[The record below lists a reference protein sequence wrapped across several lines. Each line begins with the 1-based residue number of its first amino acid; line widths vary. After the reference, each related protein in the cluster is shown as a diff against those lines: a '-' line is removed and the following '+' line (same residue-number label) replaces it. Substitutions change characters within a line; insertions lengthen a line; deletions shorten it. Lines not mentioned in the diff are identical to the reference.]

1 MRNLKYYAA
10 LLVFLS
16 LILVLNTCLHAQNK
30 TLDREYDPVIV
41 SADALSGF
49 ESSDFEFAAINQIYA
64 MIYNGTSQGWQMIPF
79 QIDERDT
86 SGSYFTDDQVA
97 GFDANDELVF
107 MAADAGDSAIGWLNN
122 ADSEQYQRFAIKI
135 TDPLSQDKKGW
146 VYLYRSATLSPQF
159 NPYVQYIPAP
169 STDSPADTVTGVTY
183 KVGAESA
190 GGFFG
195 FLVFPEVSNLDILDR
210 QKIRV
215 GITLGGFPLPPLTEE
230 GFEFVKIDRVEGPVR
245 INKRLELSILGDTLA
260 IPFQFFAYSADVGGN
275 FNIPAELPIM
285 GIAITQISQT
295 FDLSVMASGMNFF
308 SNKNPTAIS
317 IDGLPDPD
325 TTLINTEIDTLPGI
339 NWLQVTGDQ
348 GTLLNLVEIS
358 AIGEERTLSYI
369 DDNAKDSSD
378 TGDQMHYGDA
388 GIQVTG
394 DDIEGDF
401 PLGLKSFFLEP
412 NQPSS
417 VGAQLAEFEKNPLTV
432 QSSIEDFNT
441 VSVEQDEDAEIP
453 QSFVLAQNFPN
464 PFNPA
469 TVIQYQLPGSG
480 LKTAR
485 AILKIY
491 DLLGKEVQT
500 LVDKDHTPGSYEI
513 RWEGTNKRGAK
524 VSSGIYIYQ
533 LKFGSFVSS
542 KKMIL
547 LR

>member
-1 MRNLKYYAA
+1 MRNLKCYAA
-10 LLVFLS
+10 LPVFLF
-16 LILVLNTCLHAQNK
+16 LLLVLNTYLFAQNK
-30 TLDREYDPVIV
+30 TLDRKYDPVIV
-41 SADALSGF
+41 SGDALSGF
-49 ESSDFEFAAINQIYA
+49 ESSDFAGAAVDQIYA

-79 QIDERDT
+79 QIDERDA
-86 SGSYFTDDQVA
+86 SDSYFTADQVA

-135 TDPLSQDKKGW
+135 TDPLSPDKKGW
-146 VYLYRSATLSPQF
+146 VYLYRSGTLSPQF
-159 NPYVQYIPAP
+159 DPYVQYIAAP
-169 STDSPADTVTGVTY
+169 NTDSPADTVTGVTY
-183 KVGAESA
+183 KIGAETA

-195 FLVFPEVSNLDILDR
+195 YLAFPQVSNVDILDR

-215 GITLGGFPLPPLTEE
+215 GVFLGITLTLNEE
-230 GFEFVKIDRVEGPVR
+230 AFTFVKINHTAGPVR
-245 INKRLELSILGDTLA
+245 IVKELETALLGDTLA
-260 IPFQFFAYSADVGGN
+260 IPFQFFPYSVDVGGN
-275 FNIPAELPIM
+275 FTIPDTLPLAPAAKI
-285 GIAITQISQT
+285 QNISQT
-295 FDLSVMASGMNFF
+295 FDLSPMASGMQFF
-308 SNKNPTAIS
+308 SNKNLTAIP
-317 IDGLPDPD
+317 IDGSMTPDA
-325 TTLINTEIDTLPGI
+325 TLLNTEIDTLPGI
-339 NWLQVTGDQ
+339 NWLQVTGAQ

-369 DDNAKDSSD
+369 DDNANDSSD

-388 GIQVTG
+388 GLEVTG

-432 QSSIEDFNT
+432 QSGVEDFNT
-441 VSVEQDEDAEIP
+441 VSVEQDEDVEIP

-485 AILKIY
+485 AILKVY
-491 DLLGKEVQT
+491 DLLGREVQT
-500 LVDKDHTPGSYEI
+500 LVDKDHAPGSYEI
-513 RWEGTNKRGAK
+513 RWDGTNKGGAK

>member
-1 MRNLKYYAA
+1 MRNLKRYAA
-10 LLVFLS
+10 LPVLLS
-16 LILVLNTCLHAQNK
+16 LILVLNTYLFAQNK
-30 TLDREYDPVIV
+30 TLDRKYDPVII
-41 SADALSGF
+41 SGDALSN
-49 ESSDFEFAAINQIYA
+49 FAGAPIGELFLYSFNNQSK
-64 MIYNGTSQGWQMIPF
+64 TFTQIPF
-79 QIDERDT
+79 QFDERGISGTDT
-86 SGSYFTDDQVA
+86 SFFVEEDDVL
-97 GFDANDELVF
+97 DANDELVF
-107 MAADAGDSAIGWLNN
+107 MAADVGDSAVGWVNN

-135 TDPLSQDKKGW
+135 TDPLSPDKKGW
-146 VYLYRSATLSPQF
+146 VYLYRSSTLSPQF
-159 NPYVQYIPAP
+159 DPYVQYIPAP
-169 STDSPADTVTGVTY
+169 NTDSPADTVTGVTY

-195 FLVFPEVSNLDILDR
+195 FLAFPEVSNLDILDR

-215 GITLGGFPLPPLTEE
+215 GITLGGFPLTLTEE
-230 GFEFVKIDRVEGPVR
+230 GFEFVKIDRVQGPVR
-245 INKRLELSILGDTLA
+245 IIKQLQLFIFEDILT

-275 FNIPAELPIM
+275 FNIPAELSIP
-285 GIAITQISQT
+285 GLAITQISQT
-295 FDLSVMASGMNFF
+295 FDLSEMALGMNFF

-325 TTLINTEIDTLPGI
+325 TTLINTELDTLPGI

-369 DDNAKDSSD
+369 DDNANDSSD

-485 AILKIY
+485 AILKVY

-500 LVDKDHTPGSYEI
+500 LVDKDHLPGFYEI
-513 RWEGTNKRGAK
+513 RWDGTVKGGAK